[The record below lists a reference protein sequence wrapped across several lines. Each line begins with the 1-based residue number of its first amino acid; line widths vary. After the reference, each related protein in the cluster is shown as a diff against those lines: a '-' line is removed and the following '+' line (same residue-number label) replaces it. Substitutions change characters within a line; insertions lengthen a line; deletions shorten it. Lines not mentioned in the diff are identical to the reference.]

1 MVLPKRGN
9 VMATIYGR
17 VWKALIF
24 GALLSAPIAGVAFG
38 ERGASLSSTRK
49 LTVRAEGAEFVL
61 NLNDRGATFAVS
73 APAQSAVS
81 ADAGVA
87 LSPVIYPSF
96 AAAQGRLL
104 PSLELCRWRGL
115 AYEEGALAAVE
126 FKFEEAVGLL
136 ASGRGGFL
144 TALALKLKQLY
155 EADDRAPSRVA
166 FGDAQAFVATALALS
181 RPDGK
186 VPPELGFSSEV
197 ASKAAQDRERFLKED
212 IGAQVPAGRYLW
224 DEKLQRVYV
233 TSRWLAR
240 AFDRTNE
247 REFKAA
253 VALAWAVESDA
264 DLARQYRTL
273 ADLCN
278 GLAGPPA
285 DSASVAYYYKLLG
298 GRDGVEVL
306 RELGTVRK
314 IQLEAKEEGDAFV
327 FLPAFGQAD
336 VELIRRFA
344 SRGGPREGTWA
355 GDYAAAIREGA
366 TATAPARDGAW
377 FDFMAYAWAA
387 MLTPDATP
395 EAAKI
400 SWDDGYKKRLAE
412 SYVTGFDQVR
422 VRAPAATPPVAT
434 AEVLAVDVTPEFRLE
449 PLPEYYLRMAR
460 AYARLEA
467 VVGAALTP
475 SVMESVTG
483 RREGGAATAS
493 LAAEAADLRELF
505 YGLYLLSCADAGM
518 TPAVG
523 YGEVPDRA
531 AAATRAYEWLEKW
544 RSDADM
550 ARDVRELWLLGPAD
564 PSDPAKGNVYRC
576 VLGVRS
582 LDVEV
587 KYDKKPTHSLTGTAR
602 AAELHFK
609 PVTYTVLLPIVVE
622 VVVRGEKALT
632 RAEFRKICDEQ
643 KTEGA
648 IVAALKEF
656 GKPKEPPPEE
666 PTAPPEKEV
675 DPGMV
680 VLIGVLALFA
690 LVVIIALIAG
700 RQRY

>member
-1 MVLPKRGN
+1 M
-9 VMATIYGR
+9 
-17 VWKALIF
+17 
-24 GALLSAPIAGVAFG
+24 LSASVAAAAFG

-49 LTVRAEGAEFVL
+49 MAVRAEGREFVL
-61 NLNDRGATFAVS
+61 NLNDGGATFAIS
-73 APAQSAVS
+73 APAQSAVK

-87 LSPVIYPSF
+87 ILPTIYPSF

-115 AYEEGALAAVE
+115 AYEEGVLAAVE
-126 FKFEEAVGLL
+126 LKLEEAVGPLT
-136 ASGRGGFL
+136 SGRGGFL
-144 TALALKLKQLY
+144 TALALRLKQLY
-155 EADDRAPSRVA
+155 EGDDHPASRVA
-166 FGDAQAFVATALALS
+166 FGEAQAFVATALALS
-181 RPDGK
+181 RPDGS
-186 VPPELGFSSEV
+186 VPAELGFPNEV

-212 IGAQVPAGRYLW
+212 IGARVPAGRYLW
-224 DEKLQRVYV
+224 DEQLQRVYL

-240 AFDRTNE
+240 GFDRTE
-247 REFKAA
+247 EKEFKAA

-264 DLARQYRTL
+264 ALAGQYRAL
-273 ADLCN
+273 AELCDSLV
-278 GLAGPPA
+278 GLPPA
-285 DSASVAYYYKLLG
+285 SASVADYYRLLG

-306 RELGTVRK
+306 REVGTIRK
-314 IQLEAKEEGDAFV
+314 IQLEAKEKGDAFV
-327 FLPAFGQAD
+327 FLPALGQVD
-336 VELIRRFA
+336 VGLIRRFA
-344 SRGGPREGTWA
+344 SRGGPRGGTWA
-355 GDYAAAIREGA
+355 EDYAAATREG
-366 TATAPARDGAW
+366 TVATAPSRDGPW

-387 MLTPDATP
+387 LVTPAATP

-422 VRAPAATPPVAT
+422 VRAPVTPAVGT
-434 AEVLAVDVTPEFRLE
+434 AEVLAVDVSPEVRLE

-460 AYARLEA
+460 AYARLEE

-475 SVMESVTG
+475 GVAASVPG
-483 RREGGAATAS
+483 RREGGVTGRS
-493 LAAEAADLRELF
+493 LAAEAADMRELF
-505 YGLYLLSCADAGM
+505 YGLYLLSCADVGM
-518 TPAVG
+518 TPVAG

-576 VLGVRS
+576 ILGVRA
-582 LDVEV
+582 LDIDV
-587 KYDKKPTHSLTGTAR
+587 KYDEKPSYSLTGTTR

-609 PVTYTVLLPIVVE
+609 PVTYTVLVPVAVE
-622 VVVRGEKALT
+622 VVVRGEKTLT
-632 RAEFRKICDEQ
+632 RAEFRKICDEE

-656 GKPKEPPPEE
+656 GKPEEPPPEE
-666 PTAPPEKEV
+666 PAVPAEREV
-675 DPGMV
+675 DTGMV

-690 LVVIIALIAG
+690 LIVIVALIAG

>member
-1 MVLPKRGN
+1 
-9 VMATIYGR
+9 MATSYGTA
-17 VWKALIF
+17 WKRLVF
-24 GALLSAPIAGVAFG
+24 GVLLSASVAAVAFG

-49 LTVRAEGAEFVL
+49 LTVRAEGGEFVL

-73 APAQSAVS
+73 APTQSAVK
-81 ADAGVA
+81 ADAAVA
-87 LSPVIYPSF
+87 ISPTIYPSF

-115 AYEEGALAAVE
+115 AYEEGVLAALE
-126 FKFEEAVGLL
+126 LKFEEAVGPLT
-136 ASGRGGFL
+136 SGRGGFL

-155 EADDRAPSRVA
+155 EADDHPASRVA

-181 RPDGK
+181 RPDGS
-186 VPPELGFSSEV
+186 VPAELGFSSEV

-212 IGAQVPAGRYLW
+212 TGAQVPAGRYLW
-224 DEKLQRVYV
+224 DEKLQRVYL

-240 AFDRTNE
+240 GFDRTDE
-247 REFKAA
+247 KEFKAA

-264 DLARQYRTL
+264 ALARQYRAL
-273 ADLCN
+273 ADLCDA
-278 GLAGPPA
+278 LAGLPPA
-285 DSASVAYYYKLLG
+285 SASVADYYKLLG
-298 GRDGVEVL
+298 GRDGVKVL
-306 RELGTVRK
+306 REVGTIRK
-314 IQLEAKEEGDAFV
+314 IQLEAKEKGDVFV
-327 FLPAFGQAD
+327 FLPALGQVD
-336 VELIRRFA
+336 VELMWRFA
-344 SRGGPREGTWA
+344 SRGGLREGTWA
-355 GDYAAAIREGA
+355 EDYAAAIREGT

-387 MLTPDATP
+387 LLTPDATP
-395 EAAKI
+395 EVAKI
-400 SWDDGYKKRLAE
+400 IWGDGYKKRLAE

-422 VRAPAATPPVAT
+422 VRAPATPPVGT
-434 AEVLAVDVTPEFRLE
+434 AEVLAVDVIPEFRLE

-460 AYARLEA
+460 AYARLE
-467 VVGAALTP
+467 VVVRAALTP
-475 SVMESVTG
+475 ALMESVAG
-483 RREGGAATAS
+483 RREGGAAAAS
-493 LAAEAADLRELF
+493 LAVEAADLRELF
-505 YGLYLLSCADAGM
+505 FGLYLLSCADVGI

-531 AAATRAYEWLEKW
+531 AAATRAFEWLENW

-576 VLGVRS
+576 ILGVRA
-582 LDVEV
+582 LDIEI
-587 KYDKKPTHSLTGTAR
+587 KYDKKPTHFLTGTTR
-602 AAELHFK
+602 TAELHFK
-609 PVTYTVLLPIVVE
+609 PVTYTVLVPVVVE

-632 RAEFRKICDEQ
+632 RTEFRKICDEQ
-643 KTEGA
+643 KTESA

-656 GKPKEPPPEE
+656 GKPEEPPPEE
-666 PTAPPEKEV
+666 PAAPPEREV
-675 DPGMV
+675 DTGMV

>member
-1 MVLPKRGN
+1 
-9 VMATIYGR
+9 MATIYGAA
-17 VWKALIF
+17 WKPLVF
-24 GALLSAPIAGVAFG
+24 GALLSASVAAVAFG

-49 LTVRAEGAEFVL
+49 LTVQAEGGEFVL

-73 APAQSAVS
+73 APTQSAVK
-81 ADAGVA
+81 ADAAVA
-87 LSPVIYPSF
+87 ISPIIYPSF
-96 AAAQGRLL
+96 AAARGRLL

-126 FKFEEAVGLL
+126 LKFEEAVGLL

-155 EADDRAPSRVA
+155 EADDRPPSRVA
-166 FGDAQAFVATALALS
+166 IGDAQAFVATALALS
-181 RPDGK
+181 RPDGS
-186 VPPELGFSSEV
+186 VPAALGFSSEV

-212 IGAQVPAGRYLW
+212 IGARVAAGRYLW
-224 DEKLQRVYV
+224 DESLQRVYL

-240 AFDRTNE
+240 TFDRTDE

-264 DLARQYRTL
+264 ELARQYRAL

-278 GLAGPPA
+278 ALAGPPPA
-285 DSASVAYYYKLLG
+285 SASVADYYKLLA
-298 GRDGVEVL
+298 GRDGVAVL

-327 FLPAFGQAD
+327 FLPALGQVD
-336 VELIRRFA
+336 VELLRRFA
-344 SRGGPREGTWA
+344 SRGGLREGTWA
-355 GDYAAAIREGA
+355 GDYAAAIREGT
-366 TATAPARDGAW
+366 TATAPAPDGAW

-387 MLTPDATP
+387 LLTPDATP

-422 VRAPAATPPVAT
+422 VPAPVTPPVGT

-467 VVGAALTP
+467 IVRAALTP
-475 SVMESVTG
+475 AVMKSVAG
-483 RREGGAATAS
+483 RREGGAAAAS
-493 LAAEAADLRELF
+493 LAGEAADLRGLF
-505 YGLYLLSCADAGM
+505 YGLYLLSCADVGM

-531 AAATRAYEWLEKW
+531 AAATRASEWLANW

-576 VLGVRS
+576 ILGVRS
-582 LDVEV
+582 LDVEI
-587 KYDKKPTHSLTGTAR
+587 KYDKKPTHSLTGTTR

-609 PVTYTVLLPIVVE
+609 PVTYTVLAPVVVE
-622 VVVRGEKALT
+622 VVVRGERTLT

-643 KTEGA
+643 KTESA

-656 GKPKEPPPEE
+656 GKPEEPPPEE
-666 PTAPPEKEV
+666 PAPPPEKEV

-680 VLIGVLALFA
+680 VLVGVLALFA